1 MRIASRTFLALRWFL
16 WERFR
21 HRPSSAGENND
32 LELKRPREGPF
43 PRHPPMIAKPNSDN
57 RRGVTHEEST
67 TSRPRS
73 GPHGRPGRAHRGRAH
88 RRERPAPQARAAPL
102 PRMRQGLR
110 LLRHGEPRGPQAVEG
125 DGPGALGLLPGV
137 RALQGALPGARRA
150 HRGRPL
156 GAARGALHARL
167 RGLGGVAGG
176 PLHRLG
182 GLRARPRR
190 VARRG
195 RRVQARL
202 RRAGGRA
209 RRLEVRRRAPH
220 RHRRDVVQEG
230 PQVRHGGRRPRPRLP
245 HLGARGHRQ
254 GRAQPVPRRARARA
268 EARHRG
274 GDRRRREVDKAAG
287 QAPLP
292 QREVGHGPLPRGP
305 VDERRARRRALR
317 GVERR
322 QGRRQGRQAQARG
335 QARQACQRRAAARGG
350 QGARVWRRPPSRA
363 AATRS

>member
-1 MRIASRTFLALRWFL
+1 MKS
-16 WERFR
+16 
-21 HRPSSAGENND
+21 
-32 LELKRPREGPF
+32 
-43 PRHPPMIAKPNSDN
+43 
-57 RRGVTHEEST
+57 
-67 TSRPRS
+67 
-73 GPHGRPGRAHRGRAH
+73 
-88 RRERPAPQARAAPL
+88 
-102 PRMRQGLR
+102 
-110 LLRHGEPRGPQAVEG
+110 LLLL
-125 DGPGALGLLPGV
+125 ALGLARTVVLGARIEAERIVVSVRPYKREQRRCPVCGRACDFYDMANRGAPRLWRAMDLARSACYLEYAPCRVRCPEHGV
-137 RALQGALPGARRA
+137 RTEAVPWARHGARFTRDFEDWVA
-150 HRGRPL
+150 WLAVRCTASAVSEL
-156 GAARGALHARL
+156 AR
-167 RGLGGVAGG
+167 
-176 PLHRLG
+176 
-182 GLRARPRR
+182 RR
-190 VARRG
+190 VAQRG

-254 GRAQPVPRRARARA
+254 GRAQPVPRRAHARA

-317 GVERR
+317 GVETPPGPPPGPPGPGPRASAAGLPKASCRPRR
-322 QGRRQGRQAQARG
+322 SGRS
-335 QARQACQRRAAARGG
+335 RR
-350 QGARVWRRPPSRA
+350 RRPPSRA

>member
-1 MRIASRTFLALRWFL
+1 MKSLLLRLALGLARTVVL
-16 WERFR
+16 
-21 HRPSSAGENND
+21 
-32 LELKRPREGPF
+32 
-43 PRHPPMIAKPNSDN
+43 
-57 RRGVTHEEST
+57 
-67 TSRPRS
+67 
-73 GPHGRPGRAHRGRAH
+73 GRAHRGRAH
-88 RRERPAPQARAAPL
+88 RRGCPALLKREQRRCPVCGRACDFYDMANRGAPRLWRAMDLARSARYLEYAPCRVRCLSTACAPRPSPGRGTGRRFTRDFEDWVAWLAVRCTASAAPSS
-102 PRMRQGLR
+102 
-110 LLRHGEPRGPQAVEG
+110 
-125 DGPGALGLLPGV
+125 
-137 RALQGALPGARRA
+137 
-150 HRGRPL
+150 
-156 GAARGALHARL
+156 
-167 RGLGGVAGG
+167 
-176 PLHRLG
+176 
-182 GLRARPRR
+182 PRR
-190 VARRG
+190 VAQRG

-254 GRAQPVPRRARARA
+254 GRAQPVPRRAHARA

-317 GVERR
+317 GS
-322 QGRRQGRQAQARG
+322 GTPPGAA
-335 QARQACQRRAAARGG
+335 RAARPRPEASAAGLPKASCRPRRSGRSG
-350 QGARVWRRPPSRA
+350 RRRPPSRA
-363 AATRS
+363 SRYALVKNPRGPHRRPEGEARGASRRGPARGWSGPGAQGGPAGRLQAADG